1 MAINN
6 ISSSLNGLSSNTGSA
21 KTGKQTT
28 TSESGKSSDSKASV
42 AQDSVKLTAQ
52 AQSLSSL
59 QQKITDSPDTDDN
72 KVASIKAA
80 IDSGTYKINSDR
92 IASKMLSQENA
103 LFGDNK

>member
-21 KTGKQTT
+21 KTGKQTA
-28 TSESGKSSDSKASV
+28 TSESGKSSDSKGSV

-92 IASKMLSQENA
+92 IAGKMLSQENA